1 MNFNNIKSKLDNL
14 GAIQSIT
21 ISYLETR
28 EDDDSAFDVYVNVKH
43 NTNAKNDFESIIVK
57 EEASLEEAE
66 SIAQRLT
73 NSLGRYY
80 KNVQYLGHELQ

>member
-21 ISYLETR
+21 ISYLETT
-28 EDDDSAFDVYVNVKH
+28 EDDDSVFDVYVNIKH
-43 NTNAKNDFESIIVK
+43 NTNAKQEFESLIVK
-57 EEASLEEAE
+57 EEIPLEEAE

-80 KNVQYLGHELQ
+80 KNVQYQGHELQ